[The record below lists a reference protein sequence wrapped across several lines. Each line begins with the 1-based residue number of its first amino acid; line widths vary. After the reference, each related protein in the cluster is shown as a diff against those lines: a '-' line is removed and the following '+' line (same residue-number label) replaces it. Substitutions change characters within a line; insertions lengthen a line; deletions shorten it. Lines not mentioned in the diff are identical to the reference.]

1 MKYKKIYLS
10 ALCFFLAK
18 HTQLYY
24 ENYLGEWEG
33 YLSFFFLLAFFALII
48 ILCYHSL
55 ILVFKDLFQNLD
67 VIPLFSN
74 YFCEFQQLI
83 LHLKLRQSSYQDVGT

>member
-1 MKYKKIYLS
+1 MLVHNKGYYKGK
-10 ALCFFLAK
+10 K
-18 HTQLYY
+18 
-24 ENYLGEWEG
+24 
-33 YLSFFFLLAFFALII
+33 
-48 ILCYHSL
+48 
-55 ILVFKDLFQNLD
+55 D

>member
-1 MKYKKIYLS
+1 MVVSFDKYFPK
-10 ALCFFLAK
+10 
-18 HTQLYY
+18 
-24 ENYLGEWEG
+24 E
-33 YLSFFFLLAFFALII
+33 
-48 ILCYHSL
+48 
-55 ILVFKDLFQNLD
+55 